1 MINSIMF
8 FDINKSYEYDEMKF
22 IQLPKNILDNP
33 SRYKWKEASPNQWK
47 LKDYGPQISW
57 RTVYIIEYFGAL
69 IALPIMMN
77 FQLLRIDVILWIL
90 HYVKRLY
97 ESIFIHS
104 FSSETMPL
112 TNVFKN
118 SIYYWGAGLV
128 IGYIGNKVE
137 SDTIINNIQPFNIV
151 IMGLWIICQ
160 FGNGYCH
167 YYLANLR
174 AEKMITPNGVLTET
188 NITQNKHINPTN
200 FLFRLVC
207 CPNYGFEIIGWFLF
221 SLLSNPMMINNTFS
235 TNEWIYFSV
244 KIVFCMIGAVQMF
257 EWAKGKRKRYKRLFD
272 DKYKVNKLLIPFMV

>member
-1 MINSIMF
+1 M
-8 FDINKSYEYDEMKF
+8 FDINKSYQFDEIKF
-22 IQLPKNILDNP
+22 LQIPKNLLDNP
-33 SRYKWKEASPNQWK
+33 SRYKWKEISPNNWK

-69 IALPIMMN
+69 IALPLMMN
-77 FQLLRIDVILWIL
+77 FQMLRIDVIFWIL

-112 TNVFKN
+112 SNVFKN

-128 IGYIGNKVE
+128 IGYVGNKVE
-137 SDTIINNIQPFNIV
+137 SDTLRSLFNIQPFNFI

-174 AEKMITPNGVLTET
+174 TTKIILPKIENSYLTET
-188 NITQNKHINPTN
+188 PQNKHINPTN
-200 FLFRLVC
+200 FLFTLVC

-221 SLLSNPMMINNTFS
+221 SLLSNPMIITTSSNTS
-235 TNEWIYFSV
+235 DVWIYFSV
-244 KIVFCMIGAVQMF
+244 KFIFCMIGAIQMF
-257 EWAKGKRKRYKRLFD
+257 EWAKGKKKRYKKLFD
-272 DKYKVNKLLIPFMV
+272 DKYKVNKLLIPFVV